1 MTREQRR
8 NPSSIARNSLVMTA
22 GFTVTSGFMFLTDLA
37 VIHAYGPTAHGQVTL
52 ALSVAIMGAL
62 LCDLGLASK
71 AGVRTI
77 ASLRA
82 APGPQLGSS
91 VGRSMTTLL
100 IAGLLAAVV
109 LNVAVPVLATQ
120 LDVPPFA
127 LRQASIWLFAGA
139 GMRAAAMVFTGF
151 ERMVYVAVLFAIAE
165 GARLCWTVLCE
176 LLNLDV
182 TYLYTGWSAIWL
194 GSLVVSMACV
204 ATLLRRMGVRID
216 WWPYRLREA
225 ARETWRGLAYL
236 PPMLTNQALPP
247 LLFLLVGFTLDA
259 QGTDASGAADRLSV
273 LKVCFSLALVLRI
286 VSQAMATSL
295 FPVVAR
301 QSSVPGEAGLGP
313 ALERSFGLSVR
324 VLAMCAAGALAL
336 FVVLGRPGLGLLD
349 AFNGTSIY
357 VTGLPTLLIL
367 TVAVAVDS
375 YRVQVDQ
382 LLMGTRHVRVVVIG
396 ELAKTAL
403 LLAAIP
409 AGVLVS
415 GGHAETGSAAALLVT
430 VLVIAVWRAWW
441 ATRLLGGA
449 GSRAAGLGLL
459 ALAVVGATAALPGG
473 VYAVVPLALLV
484 VAVVWLT
491 RPRAVAERQLT
502 PPNGR
507 APRSTGG
514 ADRTGS

>member
-1 MTREQRR
+1 
-8 NPSSIARNSLVMTA
+8 
-22 GFTVTSGFMFLTDLA
+22 
-37 VIHAYGPTAHGQVTL
+37 
-52 ALSVAIMGAL
+52 
-62 LCDLGLASK
+62 
-71 AGVRTI
+71 
-77 ASLRA
+77 
-82 APGPQLGSS
+82 
-91 VGRSMTTLL
+91 
-100 IAGLLAAVV
+100 
-109 LNVAVPVLATQ
+109 
-120 LDVPPFA
+120 
-127 LRQASIWLFAGA
+127 
-139 GMRAAAMVFTGF
+139 
-151 ERMVYVAVLFAIAE
+151 
-165 GARLCWTVLCE
+165 
-176 LLNLDV
+176 
-182 TYLYTGWSAIWL
+182 
-194 GSLVVSMACV
+194 
-204 ATLLRRMGVRID
+204 
-216 WWPYRLREA
+216 
-225 ARETWRGLAYL
+225 
-236 PPMLTNQALPP
+236 
-247 LLFLLVGFTLDA
+247 
-259 QGTDASGAADRLSV
+259 
-273 LKVCFSLALVLRI
+273 
-286 VSQAMATSL
+286 
-295 FPVVAR
+295 
-301 QSSVPGEAGLGP
+301 
-313 ALERSFGLSVR
+313 
-324 VLAMCAAGALAL
+324 
-336 FVVLGRPGLGLLD
+336 
-349 AFNGTSIY
+349 TSIY

-415 GGHAETGSAAALLVT
+415 GGHAEAGSAAALLVT